1 MTRHNDTAAP
11 FSPTAKRLRYRRLL
25 AGVAAVIAV
34 GFSAPA
40 AYGAFGDDFGIADVN
55 TPGAP
60 SAPAFPGTSAFWAGT
75 CDLSEAPVGPVTGG
89 VGDRPSTVWAPFGT
103 VAFNGDSKAVP
114 APNEPDSCIDWGRI
128 LANDVDLWRSPPSWR
143 LPAINQA
150 GAHPDGSATMW
161 FRHSVE
167 KPYAPE
173 GSVDNIYAD
182 LPAGFVG
189 NPAALPK
196 CSAEQFAKK
205 PLGCPPETQVGVINL
220 YLTGVPV
227 AQWGANYGNTNH
239 EILPVYNIEPREGEV
254 AELGFPDAADGNFVP
269 VRITA
274 KARTN
279 GDFGIS
285 ALVGQIPAALPLLA
299 QSITLWG
306 TPWSSS
312 HDEWRTPT
320 GDTQFAPDG
329 PSGPRGETQTGGI
342 PPSGLAPAD
351 RVSYSPAW
359 GPIKPFLSNPTECT
373 GNELTTGLST
383 DSFQN
388 QGAFLDGF
396 PDLSDTDWQHYES
409 PAPAI
414 TGCEK
419 VPFDPA
425 ASFQPTSKAADGP
438 SGLAADITVPQNNQ
452 PPVNVA
458 TDPDPDAGAPAHWKS
473 DDGLATSH
481 LDKTVVKLPKGMSV
495 NPSAAAGLDGCSDAQ
510 MGVRAE
516 GSPKLFNNSE
526 PACPNGSKIGT
537 VEATSSLLEG
547 SPNLTGDVVLGTP
560 KSTDPQSGEMFRL
573 FLVLRNKERGLLAKI
588 YGSAVADP
596 NTGQLTATF
605 DKNPRVPV
613 QNIKVNLKGGDRGLM
628 ANPQACG
635 EKSTA
640 STFSPWSAAHNG
652 GGAVK
657 SLTDA
662 FSIAGDCSR
671 RFTPG
676 LQSGM
681 DNQRARGTGA
691 FSFTFTRGDGEQWIN
706 NLTATL
712 PTGLLASVRGV
723 PLCKSAQ
730 AAAGTCDPGSRIGT
744 VDAAA
749 GSGTPF
755 VLEKKGTAY
764 LTEGYKGCA
773 YGLSVV
779 VPVEAGPF
787 KGSLALS
794 PIVVRQALC
803 VDPTDAHATAVS
815 DPLPIIHHGIP
826 LRARSVTVRVDRSK
840 FMLNPSNCEAKKV
853 SAAFGSPDGAGALA
867 ATPFQAASC
876 AALPYKPKIGIALTN
891 KTQTKDGEHPG
902 VNATVTQAPGEAGIK
917 KAKVS
922 LPLALALDPDNA
934 QALCEYEDGLKI
946 NCPKTSI
953 VGRATAESPL
963 LNRPLTGPVY
973 FVKNIRINKFGRR
986 VRTLPTL
993 LVTLRGEIAVN
1004 LRATSDVDKKN
1015 RLVNTFDD
1023 VPDAPISR
1031 FRLNINGGKNGIL
1044 VVTGKQDI
1052 CKRLDAAE
1060 AETDAQSGRRS
1071 DFDIDLSTPCGLAV
1085 LSRSYSSRSVKL
1097 RIGGVGAGRVTV
1109 SGKGIK
1115 KTSKRLKSAASFTTV
1130 SAKLTKSGRR
1140 LRKRGKAIKVKV
1152 AYRPA
1157 GSKKTR
1163 TAVSPKAKKKT
1174 AKKKKR

>member
-1 MTRHNDTAAP
+1 MTAFA
-11 FSPTAKRLRYRRLL
+11 SARRSIRRRMLVVLL
-25 AGVAAVIAV
+25 TVGVLGVSV
-34 GFSAPA
+34 PA
-40 AYGAFGDDFGIADVN
+40 AQAAFGDDFGINDVN
-55 TPGAP
+55 VPGAP
-60 SAPAFPGTSAFWAGT
+60 TAPAFPGTSAFWAGT
-75 CDLSEAPVGPVTGG
+75 CDTATAPIGPIPGG
-89 VGDRPSTVWAPFGT
+89 VGSRPDKVWEPIGGGSSGTQQVNAPEF
-103 VAFNGDSKAVP
+103 
-114 APNEPDSCIDWGRI
+114 PDHCIDVGRI
-128 LANDVDLWRSPPSWR
+128 RAGDATLWEEPPAWR
-143 LPAINQA
+143 LAPVNQA
-150 GAHPDGSATMW
+150 GAHPDGTATMW
-161 FRHSVE
+161 FRRAAD
-167 KPYAPE
+167 KPNAPD
-173 GSVDNIYAD
+173 GAVDNIHAE

-189 NPAALPK
+189 DPTATPR
-196 CSAEQFAKK
+196 CTQEQFAHR
-205 PLGCPPETQVGVINL
+205 PVRCGPETQIGVINL
-220 YLTGVPV
+220 YLTGVPYGV
-227 AQWGANYGNTNH
+227 GGVANYGSSN
-239 EILPVYNIEPREGEV
+239 EERLPVYNLEPRHGNT
-254 AELGFPDAADGNFVP
+254 AEFGFHNASDADATT

-279 GDFGIS
+279 SDFGVT
-285 ALVGQIPAALPLLA
+285 AFATQIPAALPLLA

-306 TPWSSS
+306 TPWAAS
-312 HDEWRTPT
+312 HDLWR
-320 GDTQFAPDG
+320 APQGFRASDY
-329 PSGPRGETQTGGI
+329 
-342 PPSGLAPAD
+342 PAD
-351 RVSYSPAW
+351 ISPSRQAGEIPAGGLPASLQRSYDPSW
-359 GPIKPFLSNPTECT
+359 GPIKPFLSNPTECS
-373 GNELTTGLST
+373 GSELTTGLST
-383 DSFQN
+383 DSFEHP
-388 QGAFLDGF
+388 GAMFDGF
-396 PDLSDTDWQHYES
+396 PDLSDPDWRHYES
-409 PAPAI
+409 PAPPI

-425 ASFQPTSKAADGP
+425 ASFQPSSKAADGP
-438 SGLAADITVPQNNQ
+438 SGLNADITVPPNDE
-452 PPVNVA
+452 PPADVA
-458 TDPDPDAGAPAHWKS
+458 TDPDDATGAPAHWKS
-473 DDGLATSH
+473 DAGLATSH
-481 LDKTVVKLPKGMSV
+481 LDKTVVKLPEGMSV
-495 NPSAAAGLDGCSDAQ
+495 NPSAAAGLEGCSDAQ
-510 MGVRAE
+510 MGVRAD
-516 GSPKLFNNSE
+516 GNPKLFNNSE
-526 PACPNGSKIGT
+526 PACPDGSKIGT
-537 VEATSSLLEG
+537 AEATTPLLEG

-560 KSTDPQSGEMFRL
+560 TSIDPQSGEMFRL
-573 FLVLRNKERGLLAKI
+573 FLVLRNKDRGLLAKI

-596 NTGQLTATF
+596 KTGQLTATF

-613 QNIKVNLKGGDRGLM
+613 ENIKVNLKGGDRGLFG
-628 ANPQACG
+628 NPQSCG
-635 EKSTA
+635 AKTTA
-640 STFSPWSAAHNG
+640 STFSPWSAAHGAG
-652 GGAVK
+652 GSVK
-657 SLTDA
+657 SLADSFTV
-662 FSIAGDCSR
+662 AGDCAG
-671 RFTPG
+671 RFTPAV
-676 LQSGM
+676 QSGM
-681 DNQRARGTGA
+681 SNQRARGTGT
-691 FSFTFTRGDGEQWIN
+691 FNFTFTRGDGEQWIDK
-706 NLTATL
+706 LTATL
-712 PTGLLASVRGV
+712 PTGLLASVKNV

-749 GSGTPF
+749 GSGTPY

-787 KGSLALS
+787 KGNLALS

-803 VDPTDAHATAVS
+803 VDPTDAHVTAVS
-815 DPLPIIHHGIP
+815 DPLPITHHGIP
-826 LRARSVTVRVDRSK
+826 LRVRSVTVSVDRSR
-840 FMLNPSNCEAKKV
+840 FMLNPSSCKAKRV
-853 SAAFGSPDGAGALA
+853 SAVFGSPAGAGALA
-867 ATPFQAASC
+867 GTPFQAVACGS
-876 AALPYKPKIGIALTN
+876 LPYKPKIGIALTN

-973 FVKNIRINKFGRR
+973 FVKNVRINKFGRR

-1004 LRATSDVDKKN
+1004 LRATSDVDKQN

-1060 AETDAQSGRRS
+1060 AETDAQSGRTR

-1085 LSRSYSSRSVKL
+1085 LSRSYSSKSVKL
-1097 RIGGVGAGRVTV
+1097 RIGGVGAGKVTV

-1115 KTSKRLKSAASFTTV
+1115 RTSKRLKSGASFTTV
-1130 SAKLTKSGRR
+1130 TAKLTKTGRR
-1140 LRKRGKAIKVKV
+1140 LRKRGKAVKVKV

-1163 TAVSPKAKKKT
+1163 VATSPKAKKKS
-1174 AKKKKR
+1174 AKKKTKG